1 LSFSK
6 HGGGT
11 VAFTVNPSGTVE
23 FDSANA
29 PSNLGVTRISGNTFS
44 VTSLNNA
51 RGNFTLEFNTPCG
64 SQNVSV
70 SVTN

>member
-1 LSFSK
+1 
-6 HGGGT
+6 
-11 VAFTVNPSGTVE
+11 VE
-23 FDSANA
+23 FESGPNNLSA
-29 PSNLGVTRISGNTFS
+29 TRISGNTFQIS
-44 VTSLNNA
+44 SLNNA